1 MIRISSLSIRR
12 GPRQLFS
19 ESTLSIH
26 PGQKIGVTGGNGTGK
41 SSLFALLL
49 GEMSADEGELEL
61 PPGWVIAHVAQET
74 PSLSRSAIDLVMD
87 GDRELRTLQQQ
98 LADAEQQGDGVRQGA
113 LFAELEAIDGFNARN
128 RAAQLMQGLGFTVE
142 QEALPVESFSGGWR
156 MRLNLAQALMARS
169 DLLLLD
175 EPTNHLDL
183 DAVFWLEDWL
193 RQYQGTLLLISH
205 DRDVLDRVV
214 NGIIHIEHQRME
226 LTAGNYSAF
235 ERIRAERLAQ
245 QQSAW
250 ERQQRERDHMHRFVE
265 RFRAKATKAKQVQSR
280 IKALERMESIAPAHV
295 DSPFRFHFLSPEAL
309 PYPLLTISGA
319 EAGYGGTTVLQNFSI
334 TLNPGDRVALL
345 GRNGAGKS
353 TLMKLIS
360 SAQTLLGGERVEAKR
375 VRIGYFAQHQLE
387 LLDPMASPMLHLQR
401 NHPQATEQELR
412 DYLGGYDFRDDRV
425 FEPVAPFSGGEKAR
439 LVLALII
446 RQRPNLLLLDEPTNH
461 LDLEMRHALS
471 VALQEFEGALV
482 VVSHDRFLLEG
493 VADRFLLVADQRV
506 EPFPGDL
513 DDYGQWIRSAARVGG
528 SERDRANTGRGQGVN
543 RREQRRVEA
552 EQRKQLAPLKRK
564 VSRLE
569 QEIEELEERQS
580 LLETELAEPGIYQE
594 GSRERLRELLQEKG
608 RVDQQLAAQE
618 EQLLELY
625 EALE

>member
-1 MIRISSLSIRR
+1 MIRITSLSIRR
-12 GPRQLFS
+12 GQRQLFA

-49 GEMSADEGELEL
+49 GEMSADDGELEL

-74 PSLSRSAIDLVMD
+74 PSLTRSAIDLVMD

-98 LADAEQQGDGVRQGA
+98 LAAAEQNGDGVRQGE

-128 RAAQLMQGLGFTVE
+128 RAARLMQGLGFSVA
-142 QEALPVESFSGGWR
+142 QESLPVDSFSGGWR

-226 LTAGNYSAF
+226 LTPGNYSAF

-250 ERQQRERDHMHRFVE
+250 ERQQREREHMHRFVE

-280 IKALERMESIAPAHV
+280 IKALERMETIAPAHV
-295 DSPFRFHFLSPEAL
+295 DSPFHFHFLSPEAL
-309 PYPLLTISGA
+309 PYPLLTISA
-319 EAGYGGTTVLQNFSI
+319 AAAGYGKTTVLQGFSI

-360 SAQTLLGGERVEAKR
+360 SAETLLGGERVEAKR
-375 VRIGYFAQHQLE
+375 LQIGYFAQHQLE
-387 LLDPMASPMLHLQR
+387 LLDPSASPMLHLQR

-412 DYLGGYDFRDDRV
+412 DYLGGYGFRDERV

-461 LDLEMRHALS
+461 LDLEMRHALA

-493 VADRFLLVADQRV
+493 VADRFLLVANQRV

-513 DDYGQWIRSAARVGG
+513 DDYGHWIRSAARVGDSQQG
-528 SERDRANTGRGQGVN
+528 GASVERGRGVN
-543 RREQRRVEA
+543 RKEQRRVEA
-552 EQRKQLAPLKRK
+552 EQRRQLAPLKRK

-569 QEIEELEERQS
+569 QEIEELEVKQAA
-580 LLETELAEPGIYQE
+580 LEEALAGAEIYE
-594 GSRERLRELLQEKG
+594 ESARERLRELLQEKG
-608 RVDQQLAAQE
+608 RVDQTLEAQE

-625 EALE
+625 EELG